1 VGHVNSHSFLISVA
15 QHLDLT
21 ISTKVKSL
29 KAADIKAA
37 FKNQISLLS
46 VKNFK
51 VTEVNTDGAFAPL
64 TQWFQSKSIN
74 LKIVDAGTHV
84 ERKIRDIKTESAQL
98 YLA

>member
-15 QHLDLT
+15 RPLDLT

-29 KAADIKAA
+29 KTADIKA
-37 FKNQISLLS
+37 FKNQINLFS

-51 VTEVNTDGAFAPL
+51 VKDINTDGAFAPL

-74 LKIVDAGTHV
+74 LKIVGAGTHV
-84 ERKIRDIKTESAQL
+84 AIV
-98 YLA
+98 